1 MKPKVSLNETHAGK
15 TQHKWPLPLS
25 GSASYTALPFTVS
38 QPHQPAYFL
47 SPDKPSSFY
56 LGPLHWLL
64 PLPGMLFLQNIAWLL
79 LFTLVQ
85 FR

>member
-1 MKPKVSLNETHAGK
+1 MKPMLARLSTSG
-15 TQHKWPLPLS
+15 PCPLS

-38 QPHQPAYFL
+38 QLHQPAYFL
-47 SPDKPSSFY
+47 SPDKPSSY

-64 PLPGMLFLQNIAWLL
+64 PLPRMFFLQNIAWLY